1 MAVRLA
7 FAVQVLLEPQ
17 ILLVDEALAVGDV
30 FFQQKCYTYMAIPD
44 PKGCFGDSGDPR
56 FFNAVQQFC
65 DRALVLREGEVA
77 FLGDAVCWN

>member
-30 FFQQKCYTYMAIPD
+30 YFQQKCYNLLTIAD
-44 PKGCFGDSGDPR
+44 RARCFGDSRDP
-56 FFNAVQQFC
+56 
-65 DRALVLREGEVA
+65 
-77 FLGDAVCWN
+77 